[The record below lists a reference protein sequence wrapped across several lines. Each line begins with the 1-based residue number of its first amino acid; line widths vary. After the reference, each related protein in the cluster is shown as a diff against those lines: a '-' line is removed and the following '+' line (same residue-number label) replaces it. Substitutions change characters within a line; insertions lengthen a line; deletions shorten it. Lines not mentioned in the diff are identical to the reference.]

1 MHNIS
6 NFEIDE
12 LQQQKIIRLQFA
24 CNHQN
29 WKNLARS
36 DECNFSFEVHM
47 ARSQSG
53 TNSMKKLFYPTCSNG
68 SSFGDGVIL
77 LDCLGF
83 LGTKW

>member
-1 MHNIS
+1 MNVNARGQRKTVSAEEHLWMHNIS

-53 TNSMKKLFYPTCSNG
+53 TNSMKK
-68 SSFGDGVIL
+68 
-77 LDCLGF
+77 
-83 LGTKW
+83 